1 MSTRLTI
8 DPPTVARNP
17 DPVQDPGTGCQVG
30 PPEPD
35 CPYCWGP
42 ETD

>member
-1 MSTRLTI
+1 MPADDSA
-8 DPPTVARNP
+8 PTSDSCP
-17 DPVQDPGTGCQVG
+17 ETGDA
-30 PPEPD
+30 D